1 MLTTVAVLSLA
12 LGIGANT
19 AIFTLLDQLLL
30 RMLPVKDPEQLVM
43 IWTTGP
49 HMGSNR
55 GSRAAS
61 YPMYQDFQQKG
72 EAFSHVFAR
81 MLTPSS
87 ASYEGGTERVLAEL
101 VSGNYFQA
109 LGVKPAMGRVFSP
122 EEDDRTYK
130 GHPVAVLSY
139 NYWQE
144 RFQGNPN
151 VIGKKILV
159 NNYPLTIVGVSA
171 AGFTG
176 LDPTFSPHV
185 RVPIQM
191 KPLMTPGW
199 DAIGDRRNQWI
210 HMFAR
215 MKPGYTVE
223 QAKASLQPVFH
234 NVLQYE
240 LTQKEMAK
248 TSPYNRD
255 LFLKRQIRMEEAA
268 TGYSQTREQFR
279 TALIVLMCMVGLVLA
294 IACFNVA
301 NLLIARA
308 VARRKEIAVRLA
320 MGAPRRQLIR
330 QLLAESLMLSLAGGM
345 LGIALAV
352 VTIKVLLGFL
362 PADTVTIALKATPDG
377 RILAFNFAVATATG
391 ILFGLAPA
399 FQSLN
404 LNVWGT
410 LKDVAGAVTSAGSS
424 VKLRKTLVT
433 AQVALSFL
441 LLAGAGLFVKSLG
454 NLKNTNTGFRNMNN
468 LITFQ
473 VNAGL
478 NGYDTPQVKQFN
490 RELLE
495 KVKAL
500 PGVTSAGY
508 ASVALLHGNEWDST
522 MSVEGHQS
530 KDGEDMQAYMNALSP
545 GYFTTMGVPLLVGRD
560 FDARDTGPEN
570 NAVIVNR
577 KFAEHF
583 FGSADKALGRHT
595 GLGGGPDTKLT
606 MTIIGVVENSLYE
619 GPREGI
625 RRQAFVPEQQM
636 KFPMSVALYVRT
648 AMPSNQMYSALQQ
661 TVKSIAPSMPVYE
674 MKTLEKQLDE
684 TLATERL
691 IAALAT
697 AFGILATLL
706 AAIGLYGVMAFV
718 VANRTKEIGLRM
730 ALGAQVPAVA
740 WLVMREVLVLLGAG
754 LVVGVPVAYW
764 LGKYVSSQLF
774 NVPATDTPVALLA
787 VLMLTLIAVAA
798 GLIPT
803 RRATAIDPIKTL
815 RYE

>member
-1 MLTTVAVLSLA
+1 
-12 LGIGANT
+12 
-19 AIFTLLDQLLL
+19 
-30 RMLPVKDPEQLVM
+30 
-43 IWTTGP
+43 
-49 HMGSNR
+49 
-55 GSRAAS
+55 
-61 YPMYQDFQQKG
+61 
-72 EAFSHVFAR
+72 
-81 MLTPSS
+81 
-87 ASYEGGTERVLAEL
+87 
-101 VSGNYFQA
+101 
-109 LGVKPAMGRVFSP
+109 VFSP

-171 AGFTG
+171 AGFNG

-210 HMFAR
+210 QMFAR

-223 QAKASLQPVFH
+223 KAKASLQPVFH
-234 NVLQYE
+234 NILQYE

-248 TSPYNRD
+248 TSPYNRN
-255 LFLKRQIRMEEAA
+255 LFLKRQVQMEEAA

-330 QLLAESLMLSLAGGM
+330 QLLAESLMLSLAGGI
-345 LGIALAV
+345 LGIALAI
-352 VTIKVLLGFL
+352 VTIKGLLGFL
-362 PADTVTIALKATPDG
+362 PADTVTIALKATPDA

-410 LKDVAGAVTSAGSS
+410 LKDVAGAVTAAGSS

-508 ASVALLHGNEWDST
+508 ATVALLHGNEWDST

-570 NAVIVNR
+570 NVVIVNR

-595 GLGGGPDTKLT
+595 GFGGGPDTKLT

-648 AMPSNQMYSALQQ
+648 AMPSNQMYTALQQ

-674 MKTLEKQLDE
+674 MKTLEKQLDD

-697 AFGILATLL
+697 AFGVLATLL

-754 LVVGVPVAYW
+754 LVVGAPVAYW

-787 VLMLTLIAVAA
+787 MLMLTLIAVAA
-798 GLIPT
+798 GLVPT
-803 RRATAIDPIKTL
+803 RRATVIDPIKTL